1 MPVMKL
7 DVPLVKQAEDSVD
20 CGLAVV
26 NMITSYHKKNIT
38 FAKIKSEIKTDKLGT
53 YNPQLGSYL
62 IKQGFDVEIVTFN
75 PGLFT
80 NQNKGKSKKQLLDHL
95 ETLLKTKKGSGAK
108 KVVRYFIKFLKDG
121 GKLTIRIPNEEDIR
135 NEIQNKRPLIAVLTS
150 NFLLGETPKYN
161 FHFNVVTGIDKNF
174 IYANDPLPDRWGGK
188 HKFPISDYFFAI
200 YASGQGPVDNL
211 DNPSLIKIRNK
222 NN

>member
-80 NQNKGKSKKQLLDHL
+80 NQNKGKSKKRLLDHF
-95 ETLLKTKKGSGAK
+95 ENLLKTKKVPQAK
-108 KVVRYFIKFLKDG
+108 KVIRYFIKFLKDG

-135 NEIQNKRPLIAVLTS
+135 NEIQNKRPLIAALTS
-150 NFLLGETPKYN
+150 NFFFGDIPRYN
-161 FHFNVVTGIDKNF
+161 FHFNVATGIDNQF
-174 IYANDPLPDRWGGK
+174 IYANDPLSDHRGGK